1 MADIQRSSRHRQA
14 GVYGQDYR
22 AGLQSRLGSA
32 DLFCFLFE
40 DGRRLGPELLQLTVH
55 VFLEE
60 HRLVHKG
67 VFGREEVREI
77 VADGDSVYLLLAGG
91 MPEQN
96 RNIDQFGDVLF
107 LSPGFSLAAYLPEDV
122 FQFWISECRGPQL
135 AAVFVVPPSYA
146 YQPFSQTALSQ
157 AFQSAAFH
165 EGRGIFP
172 IVSHGLQHPAVFFQR
187 LSET

>member
-1 MADIQRSSRHRQA
+1 MKEKCLR
-14 GVYGQDYR
+14 
-22 AGLQSRLGSA
+22 
-32 DLFCFLFE
+32 
-40 DGRRLGPELLQLTVH
+40 P
-55 VFLEE
+55 
-60 HRLVHKG
+60 
-67 VFGREEVREI
+67 
-77 VADGDSVYLLLAGG
+77 LLAVFVLLFAG
-91 MPEQN
+91 MLAW
-96 RNIDQFGDVLF
+96 NI
-107 LSPGFSLAAYLPEDV
+107 SLQREVEKYKPQVEAYLPEDV